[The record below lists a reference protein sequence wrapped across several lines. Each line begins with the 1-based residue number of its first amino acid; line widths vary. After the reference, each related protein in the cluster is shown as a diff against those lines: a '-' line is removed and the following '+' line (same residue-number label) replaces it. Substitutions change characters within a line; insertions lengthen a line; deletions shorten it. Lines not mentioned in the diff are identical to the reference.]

1 IELAWRDLDEAR
13 SYLLQLP
20 RRAIPIRL
28 FCVLPLLFAHATL
41 RELTRTTAMLGP
53 GDAPKISRREVKRL
67 LASGTLLVM
76 SNRGVNWLIERAA
89 GRRLPAVVL
98 DS

>member
-1 IELAWRDLDEAR
+1 MTRIGCDVLIIGSGAAGGVLA
-13 SYLLQLP
+13 
-20 RRAIPIRL
+20 
-28 FCVLPLLFAHATL
+28 ATL
-41 RELTRTTAMLGP
+41 SELTRTTAMLGP